1 MKHNTTGVAFEDI
14 EKVASEMLTQ
24 GVKPTVRGVIA
35 VTGGKTEVVSK
46 YLRDFFDKRDLEVSK
61 MSDEIGSSSV
71 AKLIAGEIQ
80 LIVDRRTAT
89 LAEINARQKEQIN
102 EYVELLEEKVAQ
114 SLKIET
120 DAQLSV
126 ELANKDAAQKIE
138 KVTSEAAK
146 AVEIANKKIEEAIQA
161 KRLAETQTAEIKLIS
176 ENRVKSEQEKAA
188 ALIEVANSRAQQAD
202 QETKLLREQVK
213 ALSIDEAK
221 RDIERSEFINT
232 KEQLSKL
239 QLAYAE
245 QKTEVVKLLAEKNAI
260 SKDVTRLESDNSEY
274 KLLDKEY
281 IKSQTQLVEYQKQ
294 ITELNNKITLSER
307 ERESLTLAVSMQGE
321 GKR

>member
-1 MKHNTTGVAFEDI
+1 MRGVVFEEI
-14 EKVASEMLTQ
+14 EKIASEMLTQ

-61 MSDEIGSSSV
+61 MSDEIGNSSI

-80 LIVDRRTAT
+80 LIVDRHTAT

-102 EYVELLEEKVAQ
+102 EYVELLEEKVAE
-114 SLKIET
+114 SLKIESQ
-120 DAQLSV
+120 AQLSV
-126 ELANKDAAQKIE
+126 ELANKDAIQKIE
-138 KVTSEAAK
+138 KATTETAK
-146 AVEIANKKIEEAIQA
+146 AVEIANKKTVEAVEA
-161 KRLAETQTAEIKLIS
+161 KRLAETQTAEIKLLS
-176 ENRVKSEQEKAA
+176 ENRVKSEQEKAS
-188 ALIEVANSRAQQAD
+188 ALIDVANNRAQQAD

-221 RDIERSEFINT
+221 RDLERAEFMNM
-232 KEQLSKL
+232 KDQLNKL
-239 QLAYAE
+239 QLSYAE

-260 SKDVTRLESDNSEY
+260 IKDVNRLEIDNTEY
-274 KLLDKEY
+274 KALDKEY

-294 ITELNNKITLSER
+294 ITDLNNKIILSER
-307 ERESLTLAVSMQGE
+307 ERESLTLAVSLQSE
-321 GKR
+321 NKN